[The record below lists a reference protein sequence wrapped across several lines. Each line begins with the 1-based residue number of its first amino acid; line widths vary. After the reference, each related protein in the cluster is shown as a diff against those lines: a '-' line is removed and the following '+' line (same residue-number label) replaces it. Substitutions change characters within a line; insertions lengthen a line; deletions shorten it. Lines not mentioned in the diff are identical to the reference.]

1 MSDHCDS
8 VPTVVEE
15 TVVAPVDAPAEEVAP
30 TPVVEVEEVA
40 PTPVVEVEEVAPVE
54 AAPAV
59 EVEEVA
65 PSS

>member
-15 TVVAPVDAPAEEVAP
+15 TVVAPVEEAAPAVEVVEVAP
-30 TPVVEVEEVA
+30 A
-40 PTPVVEVEEVAPVE
+40 VEVEEVAPVE
-54 AAPAV
+54 AAPV
-59 EVEEVA
+59 VEEAA

>member
-15 TVVAPVDAPAEEVAP
+15 TVVAPAEAEQAAP
-30 TPVVEVEEVA
+30 TPVVEVEDAA
-40 PTPVVEVEEVAPVE
+40 PALEE
-54 AAPAV
+54 AAPAL
-59 EVEEVA
+59 EEAAPALEEAA

>member
-15 TVVAPVDAPAEEVAP
+15 TVVAPVDAPAEEAAP

-40 PTPVVEVEEVAPVE
+40 PTPVVEVEEVAP
-54 AAPAV
+54 
-59 EVEEVA
+59 
-65 PSS
+65 SS

>member
-15 TVVAPVDAPAEEVAP
+15 ETVVAPA
-30 TPVVEVEEVA
+30 EVEEA
-40 PTPVVEVEEVAPVE
+40 APVE
-54 AAPAV
+54 AAPV
-59 EVEEVA
+59 EEAAPALEEVA

>member
-15 TVVAPVDAPAEEVAP
+15 TVVAPVDAPAEEA
-30 TPVVEVEEVA
+30 A

-65 PSS
+65 PAPAVEVEEVAPSS

>member
-15 TVVAPVDAPAEEVAP
+15 TVVVSAPAPAEEVAP
-30 TPVVEVEEVA
+30 TPVVEVEEAA
-40 PTPVVEVEEVAPVE
+40 P
-54 AAPAV
+54 APAV

>member
-8 VPTVVEE
+8 VPTIVEE
-15 TVVAPVDAPAEEVAP
+15 TVVAPAEVEEAAPAPAVEEV
-30 TPVVEVEEVA
+30 TPVVEVEE
-40 PTPVVEVEEVAPVE
+40 

-59 EVEEVA
+59 EAAPVVEEVA

>member
-15 TVVAPVDAPAEEVAP
+15 TVVVPDPAPA
-30 TPVVEVEEVA
+30 VEVEEVA
-40 PTPVVEVEEVAPVE
+40 PAAPVVEEVAPVAPVVE
-54 AAPAV
+54 EVAPAPAV

>member
-15 TVVAPVDAPAEEVAP
+15 TVVAPAEEVAP
-30 TPVVEVEEVA
+30 VPAVEVEEVA
-40 PTPVVEVEEVAPVE
+40 PTPVVEVEEVAAPV
-54 AAPAV
+54 
-59 EVEEVA
+59 VEEVA

>member
-15 TVVAPVDAPAEEVAP
+15 TVVAPAEAEQAAP
-30 TPVVEVEEVA
+30 TPVVEVEEAA
-40 PTPVVEVEEVAPVE
+40 PALEE
-54 AAPAV
+54 AAPAL
-59 EVEEVA
+59 EEVA

>member
-15 TVVAPVDAPAEEVAP
+15 TVVAPAA
-30 TPVVEVEEVA
+30 EVEEA
-40 PTPVVEVEEVAPVE
+40 APVE
-54 AAPAV
+54 AAPAL
-59 EVEEVA
+59 EEVA